1 MPAADSV
8 TKAAGTARKS
18 ARKATTTTRA
28 STRRATGT
36 AKESASKAAA
46 SVGEAVSSAKES
58 TAKAAGKVKGTTRKA
73 VGGAR
78 ATRKAKAGLVDDARQ
93 IAEDAGAESVAAEAI
108 AETASMHYQVEVNKR
123 GLSVS
128 NLTKI
133 LNQRWD
139 NGWRLAHILE
149 QRGNTVLVF
158 ERRV

>member
-1 MPAADSV
+1 MPADSV
-8 TKAAGTARKS
+8 TKAADTARKP
-18 ARKATTTTRA
+18 ARRATATARA
-28 STRRATGT
+28 STRRGTDT
-36 AKESASKAAA
+36 AKESASRAAG
-46 SVGEAVSSAKES
+46 SVADAATSAKES
-58 TAKAAGKVKGTTRKA
+58 TAKAAGKVKGATRKA

-78 ATRKAKAGLVDDARQ
+78 ATRKAKAGLVEDARQ
-93 IAEDAGAESVAAEAI
+93 IAEEAGAESVAAEAI

-128 NLTKI
+128 GLTKT

-158 ERRV
+158 ERRA